1 MSAAAGNKMTPNG
14 SPVVAIH
21 RERDIAEEQAIR
33 SMAGSAGNMPMDV
46 VVAVDRKLARH
57 TSRIPK
63 ARHPPA
69 SAGGEPTSA
78 AQTEEQP
85 DQQMRNQLIGAR
97 NQQMRNAAKFGNVAD
112 CRRLCTEG
120 FDVDSIIDVSHGSAA
135 IHVAAASG
143 QRDIVDVL
151 LEAGADDDLRDTK
164 GLCPLHLAAVHG
176 HKSVL
181 ETLVDIGAEIRTV
194 VAAKKGRKQKVDIAG
209 WDALMFAASA
219 GHMDI
224 IGELLATDGD
234 LVLSKDSKGRT
245 AADIARE
252 RSHLNAAE
260 VLEIAS
266 EARRVLRKGKRAA
279 RKSKAGLRS
288 GATFVSRLSM
298 RVSMRVSVRTPASNG
313 VAGEQSPRG
322 MLDGAVGS
330 FRSSIRSARKSL
342 VSQRSSRVS
351 RRSAASGATI

>member
-1 MSAAAGNKMTPNG
+1 VSAAAGNEMTSNG
-14 SPVVAIH
+14 SPVVAVH

-33 SMAGSAGNMPMDV
+33 SMAGSAGNTPMDV
-46 VVAVDRKLARH
+46 VVGKLARH
-57 TSRIPK
+57 TSRLPK
-63 ARHPPA
+63 ARQPPA
-69 SAGGEPTSA
+69 SAGSEPTSTA
-78 AQTEEQP
+78 RSEEQP

-97 NQQMRNAAKFGNVAD
+97 NQQMHNAAKFGNVVD

-151 LEAGADDDLRDTK
+151 LEAGADDDRRDTK

-181 ETLVDIGAEIRTV
+181 ESLVDIGADIRTV
-194 VAAKKGRKQKVDIAG
+194 VAAKKGRKHKVDIAG

-252 RSHLNAAE
+252 RSHVNAAE

-298 RVSMRVSVRTPASNG
+298 RVSMRVSVRTPASNE
-313 VAGEQSPRG
+313 VAGGQSPRG
-322 MLDGAVGS
+322 MLDGAIGS

-351 RRSAASGATI
+351 SRSGATM